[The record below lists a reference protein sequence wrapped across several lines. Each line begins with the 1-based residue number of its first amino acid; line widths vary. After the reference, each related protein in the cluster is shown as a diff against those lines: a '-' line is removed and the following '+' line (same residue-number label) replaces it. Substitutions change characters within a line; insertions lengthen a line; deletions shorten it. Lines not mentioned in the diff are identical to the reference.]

1 MDDSSLLLEITQLKT
16 ASSKLLKQRYAELFG
31 EAPRCRIRERL
42 FRRIA
47 WRLQV
52 LATGDLSERA
62 RQRAAQI
69 ACDADLRILAPSDFV
84 ADVSPVRASGSRNG
98 GRRSLADRRI
108 PPVGTILSRQYKGR
122 TVTVTVRRDGFEW
135 EGRQYDSLSAIATQA
150 TRTRW
155 NGFAFFGLKHP
166 RGPWNGGR

>member
-1 MDDSSLLLEITQLKT
+1 MDHSSLLSEIAQLKT

-31 EAPRCRIRERL
+31 EAPRCRTRERL
-42 FRRIA
+42 FHRIA

-62 RQRAAQI
+62 RQRAAEI

-84 ADVSPVRASGSRNG
+84 ADVSPVRASGSRNV
-98 GRRSLADRRI
+98 RRSSADRRI
-108 PPVGTILSRQYKGR
+108 PPAGTILSRQYKDR
-122 TVTVTVRRDGFEW
+122 TVTVTVLRDGFEW

-155 NGFAFFGLKHP
+155 NGFAFFGLKRP
-166 RGPWNGGR
+166 RGPWNDGR